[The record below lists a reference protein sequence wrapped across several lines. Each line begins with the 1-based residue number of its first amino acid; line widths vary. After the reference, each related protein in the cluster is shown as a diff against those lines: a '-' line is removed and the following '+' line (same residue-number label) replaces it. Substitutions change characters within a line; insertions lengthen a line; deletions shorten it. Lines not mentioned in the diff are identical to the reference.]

1 MDASLVIRCLSESDL
16 PQILRIENLVF
27 RPPWPEEAFQEVSC
41 TQSWVI
47 CDADVLRGYIMY
59 HVVPDEA
66 VIINFAID
74 PDHWRHG
81 LGTILLDHTLK
92 LILDQN
98 VNTIYLDVRRSN
110 LAALRLYQKFGFNPL
125 GVRRNYYSEPV
136 EDAIVMVRHRD

>member
-1 MDASLVIRCLSESDL
+1 MDASLVIRTLRESDL

-27 RPPWPEEAFQEVSC
+27 RPPWPEKAFKEVGC

-74 PDHWRHG
+74 PDHWQLG
-81 LGTILLDHTLK
+81 LGTKLLDQTIN

-110 LAALRLYQKFGFNPL
+110 LAALRLYQKFGFDPL

>member
-27 RPPWPEEAFQEVSC
+27 RPPWPEEAFQEVGC

-74 PDHWRHG
+74 PDHWQLG